1 MNLKTVINMRIF
13 KARVMWQR
21 LAPIWLENLVN
32 KIKLPV
38 LLITIMMIVSYA
50 LPMLLIEK
58 LTEYGTSENIILFMF
73 IMFMIGLIELIDYL
87 NDRY

>member
-1 MNLKTVINMRIF
+1 MNLKTAINMRIYN
-13 KARVMWQR
+13 ARVMWER

-32 KIKLPV
+32 KIKIPV
-38 LLITIMMIVSYA
+38 LLITILMVVFYA
-50 LPMLLIEK
+50 LPTLLIEK
-58 LTEYGTSENIILFMF
+58 LTEYGASENATLFMF